1 MGDWFGI
8 AQQSEY
14 YMSDQGK
21 PLGHF
26 LLTIKILLNY
36 AVRCFYEN

>member
-26 LLTIKILLNY
+26 FINNQNTIKLCSQMFL
-36 AVRCFYEN
+36 